1 MVGTAVSKTLALRTI
16 VVLLAFAGILMAA
29 AGPAVAATEHPYNL
43 GCAAL
48 AAGDVAKAKT
58 LFGQALKLD
67 PTDTDALNNLAVCYM
82 MTKDY
87 GKALPLLQKVL
98 RLNKRYRG
106 ADLNLGAA
114 YMFQGTL
121 SDAAAA
127 AARASNA
134 GSNAVGKRVKAAAYL
149 NLGLVAAQ
157 EGRLD
162 DAKTAFLQSAATA
175 PSAQVEIALACAY
188 CALGDFGQGF
198 PIFEKLAQ
206 PGANAKIAQLAST
219 DLAIAY
225 GQRGMARLERR
236 DLDAAKSDFVQSTE
250 IAANDYAKMGLAL
263 IDAERGNLRAAAT
276 ALAEIRD
283 SDASPQLRSAADENL
298 KRLTAMAEGDSR
310 WLKLLIL
317 FGGGVLFA
325 WQYYA
330 LMHAV
335 RARPHR
341 GTLGALQVVLGIVVG
356 IGAGVILA
364 LAFFDPFR
372 SPLWVLP
379 VAAVDAVVVVLMW
392 LGATASSRAG
402 RRESPTEVSAAR

>member
-1 MVGTAVSKTLALRTI
+1 MSKTLSPRTI
-16 VVLLAFAGILMAA
+16 IIVLACAGILMAA

-43 GCAAL
+43 GCKAL

-114 YMFQGTL
+114 YMFQGSP

-127 AARASNA
+127 AARASAA

-157 EGRLD
+157 QGRLD
-162 DAKTAFLQSAATA
+162 DAKTAFQQSAATA
-175 PSAQVEIALACAY
+175 PSAQAEIALACAY

-198 PIFEKLAQ
+198 PIFGKLAQ
-206 PGANAKIAQLAST
+206 PGANAKIAQLASS
-219 DLAIAY
+219 DLAVAY
-225 GQRGMARLERR
+225 FQRGMARLERR
-236 DLDAAKSDFVQSTE
+236 DLDAARSDFVQSTE
-250 IAANDYAKMGLAL
+250 IAANDYAKLGLAL

-283 SDASPQLRSAADENL
+283 SNASPQLRSAAVENL
-298 KRLTAMAEGDSR
+298 KRLKAMAEGDSR

-317 FGGGVLFA
+317 VGGGILFA
-325 WQYYA
+325 WQYYS

-341 GTLGALQVVLGIVVG
+341 GTLGALQVVLGSVVG
-356 IGAGVILA
+356 IGVGVGLA
-364 LAFFDPFR
+364 LAYFDPFR
-372 SPLWVLP
+372 NPLWVLP
-379 VAAVDAVVVVLMW
+379 LAAIDAVVVVLMW
-392 LGATASSRAG
+392 FGATASSQAG
-402 RRESPTEVSAAR
+402 QRESSTEVSAAR